1 MKRGLLVLL
10 VLLISAAFV
19 TAVFAQTPAKPA
31 PATEKAP
38 ATVEKKAEQKEAK
51 PAVTKITGEVVAVD
65 AAAKTLGVKG
75 PKGEVK
81 FNVASAK
88 WTGYKAMDEIKAG
101 DKVSVKYVE
110 KDGKM
115 VATLV
120 TKVAPKTA
128 KKAK

>member
-1 MKRGLLVLL
+1 MKRTLLVLL

-19 TAVFAQTPAKPA
+19 TTVFAQTPAKQA

-38 ATVEKKAEQKEAK
+38 AVHKLA
-51 PAVTKITGEVVAVD
+51 GEVLAVD
-65 AAAKTLGVKG
+65 AAAKTLSVKG
-75 PKGEVK
+75 SKAEVK
-81 FNVASAK
+81 FDVASAK
-88 WTGYKAMDEIKAG
+88 WAGYKAMDEVKAG

-115 VATLV
+115 VATHIA
-120 TKVAPKTA
+120 KVVPKTT

>member
-1 MKRGLLVLL
+1 MKRALLVLL

-19 TAVFAQTPAKPA
+19 TTVFAQASAKPA

-38 ATVEKKAEQKEAK
+38 AAA
-51 PAVTKITGEVVAVD
+51 AIHKISGEVVGVD
-65 AAAKTLGVKG
+65 AAAKMLGVKG

-81 FNVASAK
+81 FDVAAAK
-88 WTGYKAMDEIKAG
+88 WVGYKAMDEVKAG
-101 DKVSVKYVE
+101 DKVAVKYVE

-115 VATLV
+115 VAIQI
-120 TKVAPKTA
+120 TKVVFKTA

>member
-1 MKRGLLVLL
+1 MKRALLVLL

-19 TAVFAQTPAKPA
+19 TTVFAQTPAKQA

-38 ATVEKKAEQKEAK
+38 AVHKMA
-51 PAVTKITGEVVAVD
+51 GEVLAVD
-65 AAAKTLGVKG
+65 AAAKMLSVKG
-75 PKGEVK
+75 AKAEMK
-81 FNVASAK
+81 FDVASAK
-88 WTGYKAMDEIKAG
+88 WTGYKTMDEVKAG

-115 VATLV
+115 VATAIAKSV
-120 TKVAPKTA
+120 PKTA